1 MASGQPVVL
10 PLAKEAD
17 LYSQRDGTPNIY
29 WSDPKSWPISAGAR
43 LIRVRAHFFDLED
56 YGATTPAKVEVKLY
70 AQESIDGKTWKFV
83 RDASGNALDFFG
95 PRRPVTGTTYAS
107 DPFFERAVMPPN
119 GDFSPLVR
127 YGLQIQHAD
136 YDTAVGQSQVYARV
150 TCELEITTSE
160 PFTVKSDGSRSTG
173 VSDGTIQPVDTDW
186 VEDVSNAASIT
197 AVVACDVSI
206 ATNSKAVLQYSVD
219 GSNWFDVVGDAVSA
233 PSADQPAAVTSAPQ
247 GTYVRAAYLFDGYT
261 GGGSDTVTATL
272 IVRGNQ

>member
-43 LIRVRAHFFDLED
+43 LIRVRAHFFDLVD
-56 YGATTPAKVEVKLY
+56 YGATDPTKAEVKLY

-83 RDASGNALDFFG
+83 RDPSGNPVDFFG
-95 PRRPVTGTTYAS
+95 PRRPVTGTNYGS
-107 DPFFERAVMPPN
+107 DPFFDWSVMPPN

-127 YGLQIQHAD
+127 YGLQIQHGD
-136 YDTAVGQSQVYARV
+136 YDTALNQSQVYARV

-160 PFTVKSDGSRSTG
+160 PFTVITNGSSTASTG
-173 VSDGTIQPVDTDW
+173 TGVDIDADWKVDIQNASTISLVAVHDT
-186 VEDVSNAASIT
+186 AST
-197 AVVACDVSI
+197 AFIAQIKQSI
-206 ATNSKAVLQYSVD
+206 D
-219 GSNWFDVVGDAVSA
+219 GSNWYLTSGTTATGANEPSVVTVEASGLYAMPAYDLTGSTGD
-233 PSADQPAAVTSAPQ
+233 
-247 GTYVRAAYLFDGYT
+247 
-261 GGGSDTVTATL
+261 VTATL